1 MKKNRILWMCAVL
14 MMAVGMKVCAQTS
27 YEYQPFIKEGKIWNV
42 TYLTCEGLSSYKETY
57 TIKGDTI
64 IEGKQYKKFFAGSK
78 YAYALREDEKK
89 VYAIASTDKFGKP
102 NTKEKLWYDFDVNK
116 GDVIDLEVSNLSVT
130 EIDYIL
136 INGVKHKYF
145 QLYETSKSVPTEH
158 AQVLWVE
165 GIGSYRS
172 PDWPNGWF
180 NDGGTATMDEC
191 YEDGLCIFSHDDFV
205 SIKGNVN
212 TVVASAAVPERRMLE
227 QDKVWTYTYHHFED
241 RETPA
246 ANGSYYDHSMWLSY
260 YKLEGDTIIDGRA
273 YMKLYRWDDR
283 DRNHKYFGAF
293 REDEEGKVYMYDLE
307 GNKQDGLVLD
317 FSLHYDRGYFPDVVR
332 IAETIKVA
340 GESFRR
346 YRYQEV
352 SPDGSK
358 YMLPYIAIE
367 GIGFIEQRGLIFDP
381 YAPEPDCI
389 CDYESLTYVYD
400 NHFWFSASDFH
411 APKEIELAEG
421 EQQLITNNNDFAFNL
436 FRQARGETSSIMSPL
451 SITFALG
458 LLNNAAAGQTLE
470 EINRTLGFGE
480 AGADAINAFCKKMLD
495 EANTLDEK
503 TKALI
508 ANTIFVNEGLGY
520 QLQNGFIEKANEF
533 YNAQPQN
540 RNFLDGE
547 TMDVIN
553 QWASDHTE
561 GMIPS
566 VLNKDTFNPLAVSY
580 LLNAIYFK
588 GEWADPFD
596 VANTKDEAFG
606 GGPAVPMMHKE
617 NFAIPYAENDLYQTI
632 MLPYGNGA
640 YSMRIFLPR
649 EDKTIGDVL
658 EGLNGSNWQVSSYT
672 CDVDLKLPRFETDKR
687 IELEDVM
694 SALGM
699 PTAFSPALAEFPY
712 FCNYPVYIG
721 KMFQVAKIKLDEQ
734 GTEAAAVTV
743 IGMETS
749 GMPKRVVFHANR
761 PFLYVISEQSTGAIF
776 FIGQYTGGVK
786 TLFESGIAAIKQNKP
801 TDELYNLSGQRLNS
815 IPAHGLF
822 IQNGKK
828 ILK

>member
-1 MKKNRILWMCAVL
+1 MKKIVYLLLFIAFQ
-14 MMAVGMKVCAQTS
+14 MKVCAQTS
-27 YEYQPFIKEGKIWNV
+27 YEYQPFIKEGKTWNV

-78 YAYALREDEKK
+78 YAYALREDKKK

-102 NTKEKLWYDFDVNK
+102 NTKEELWYDFDVNK
-116 GDVIDLEVSNLSVT
+116 GDVIDLEASNLSVT

-260 YKLEGDTIIDGRA
+260 YKLEGDTVINGRA

-480 AGADAINAFCKKMLD
+480 AGAGAINAFCKKMLD

-561 GMIPS
+561 GMIPN
-566 VLNKDTFNPLAVSY
+566 VLDKDTFNPLAVSY

-596 VANTKDEAFG
+596 VANTKDETFG

-815 IPAHGLF
+815 IPAHGLY